1 MLMAHWIMECFFN
14 LGLYPFQ
21 PSQILSGQ
29 GIHLIDVPSLVT
41 WSTWVTTLLLG
52 VPRNKRLSLGPPLK
66 LNIGIW
72 PQLLLSSLGF
82 VKCWRTLVFFFL
94 PPPPPKLWWDN
105 VSALTIVPNLVF
117 HARTQHVEVHY
128 HFVREK
134 VLCKDLH
141 EKYIST
147 GDQLADIFTKSLST
161 SRFIFLKSN
170 IMVSLDPM
178 VLRGDVKV
186 STDSHK

>member
-94 PPPPPKLWWDN
+94 PSPPPPSFGEIMFLPLLL
-105 VSALTIVPNLVF
+105 SQILF
-117 HARTQHVEVHY
+117 
-128 HFVREK
+128 FM
-134 VLCKDLH
+134 
-141 EKYIST
+141 
-147 GDQLADIFTKSLST
+147 LAPSMW
-161 SRFIFLKSN
+161 RFIITLFLKRCFAKIFMRNTFPLVINLLIFSPRAC
-170 IMVSLDPM
+170 LHL
-178 VLRGDVKV
+178 VLFFSSPKSWCLLTLWFWWGMWK
-186 STDSHK
+186 

>member
-1 MLMAHWIMECFFN
+1 MECFFN

-52 VPRNKRLSLGPPLK
+52 VPRNKRLSLCPPLK

-94 PPPPPKLWWDN
+94 PPPPKLWWDN
-105 VSALTIVPNLVF
+105 VSALNIVPNLVF

-128 HFVREK
+128 HFVPEK

-161 SRFIFLKSN
+161 SCFIFLKSK